1 MKVHVSQIPPEGL
14 HVSGS
19 ESAKVLDL
27 RDPLAQPA
35 GDIHYALDVGLSDG
49 GLFAT
54 GRLNVDLDLQCVA
67 CLETFRFPLEV
78 PDFACQVELTGPE
91 VVDLTEPIRED
102 ILLALPPHPHCDWNG
117 KRACKGAPVPG
128 STGADAALALESE
141 AERSK
146 VVWGALDQLKL
157 K

>member
-14 HVSGS
+14 HVSGK
-19 ESAKVLDL
+19 ESAQILDL

-35 GDIHYALDVGLSDG
+35 SDIRYALDVGLSEG

-54 GRLNVDLDLQCVA
+54 GQIGVDLDLQCVA

-78 PDFACQVELTGPE
+78 PDFACQIELTGAE
-91 VVDLTEPIRED
+91 AVDLTDPIRED

-117 KRACKGAPVPG
+117 KRACKGAPIPIP
-128 STGADAALALESE
+128 TGAAAAQALESE
-141 AERSK
+141 ARRSK

>member
-14 HVSGS
+14 HVAGR
-19 ESAKVLDL
+19 EGAKILDL

-54 GRLNVDLDLQCVA
+54 GRLSIDLDLQCVA

-78 PDFACQVELTGPE
+78 PDFACQVELTGAE
-91 VVDLTEPIRED
+91 AVDLTDPVRED

-117 KRACKGAPVPG
+117 KRACQGAPVPA
-128 STGADAALALESE
+128 STGAAATLALESE

>member
-1 MKVHVSQIPPEGL
+1 MKVHVNQIPPEGL
-14 HVSGS
+14 HVSGT
-19 ESAKVLDL
+19 ESAKALEL
-27 RDPLAQPA
+27 HDPLAQPA
-35 GDIHYALDVGLSDG
+35 GDIHYDLDVGLSDG

-54 GRLNVDLDLQCVA
+54 GRVGVDLDLQCVA

-78 PDFACQVELTGPE
+78 PNFACQVELTGAE
-91 VVDLTEPIRED
+91 AVDLTEPVRED

-117 KRACKGAPVPG
+117 KRACKGAPIPEN
-128 STGADAALALESE
+128 TGDAAALALESE
-141 AERSK
+141 AERTK